1 VRLDTTGSPEGQEW
15 SWIAGE
21 RDAGAG
27 DRDRLA
33 DEREAIA
40 DARDSFADERDQAA
54 DAREAELSEREARL
68 AARGQ
73 DQDADGEGARAQR
86 AQALLERERHRAD
99 REAAAAARAQAAQR
113 RADAALLAGSPAD
126 DADDGEHAW
135 RADKR
140 DFVADWRDYL
150 ADHRDAIA
158 DSRDALADER
168 DRLADVWERL
178 LDEREASDADGG
190 TGSAGAAEKR
200 ALARALREDATKERE
215 RRRAERDLAIAARTQ
230 SAQLRTDATP
240 ATGLAL
246 AFAEIA
252 RHLYDAVSTDDVLT
266 RITDVAVT
274 TVPGCEMASITV
286 RHDDGTFTTVASTH
300 QTAAAVDQAQYDA
313 GEGPSVTAVGET
325 LVYTP
330 SFPDPRWPALGARPS
345 EAGVNSAVSYSLDP
359 PGPASE
365 TPPSGSLSAY
375 AGTADAFDDEAREI
389 GLVLAAHAAVA
400 VRAVGERDA
409 LERMGRQLRDA
420 LSSRDVIGQAKGIL
434 MERLRITPEDAFD
447 TLRRSSQRLNVK
459 LREIAEKLAETGE
472 LG

>member
-1 VRLDTTGSPEGQEW
+1 LDTTGSPEGQEW

-33 DEREAIA
+33 DEREATA
-40 DARDSFADERDQAA
+40 DARDAFADERDQAA
-54 DAREAELSEREARL
+54 DAREADLSEREARL
-68 AARGQ
+68 QARGQ
-73 DQDADGEGARAQR
+73 HQDADGERDRARAER

-113 RADAALLAGSPAD
+113 RADGTLQAD
-126 DADDGEHAW
+126 DADDGQHAW

-158 DSRDALADER
+158 DTRDAVADER
-168 DRLADVWERL
+168 ERLADVWEQL
-178 LDEREASDADGG
+178 IDEREAGDPDGEA
-190 TGSAGAAEKR
+190 GSAGVAEER

-252 RHLYDAVSTDDVLT
+252 RHLYDAVSTDDVLS

-300 QTAAAVDQAQYDA
+300 QAAAAVDQAQYEA

-330 SFPDPRWPALGARPS
+330 SFPDPRWPALGAQPAA
-345 EAGVNSAVSYSLDP
+345 AGVNSAVSYSLDP
-359 PGPASE
+359 SGPASD
-365 TPPSGSLSAY
+365 TPPTGSLSAY
-375 AGTADAFDDEAREI
+375 AGTADAFDDDAREV

-400 VRAVGERDA
+400 VRAVSERDA

-472 LG
+472 LD

>member
-1 VRLDTTGSPEGQEW
+1 LETTGSPEGQER

-33 DEREAIA
+33 DEREATA
-40 DARDSFADERDQAA
+40 DARDALADERDQAA
-54 DAREAELSEREARL
+54 DAREAVLSEREARL
-68 AARGQ
+68 DARGQ
-73 DQDADGEGARAQR
+73 EPDAEGERARARAQR
-86 AQALLERERHRAD
+86 EQSRLERDRHQAD
-99 REAAAAARAQAAQR
+99 REAAAAGRAQAAQR
-113 RADAALLAGSPAD
+113 RASGVLVAEDGD
-126 DADDGEHAW
+126 GADDGEHTW

-168 DRLADVWERL
+168 DRLADVWEEL
-178 LDEREASDADGG
+178 LDEREARNPDSETATAGIGEERARSRELRADAI
-190 TGSAGAAEKR
+190 R
-200 ALARALREDATKERE
+200 ERE
-215 RRRAERDLAIAARTQ
+215 LRRAERDLAIAARTQ
-230 SAQLRTDATP
+230 YAQLRADATP

-246 AFAEIA
+246 TFAEIA
-252 RHLYDAVSTDDVLT
+252 RHLYDAVSTDDVLI
-266 RITDVAVT
+266 RLTDVAVT

-286 RHDDGTFTTVASTH
+286 RQDDGTFTTVASTH
-300 QTAAAVDQAQYDA
+300 EAAATVDRAQYKA
-313 GEGPSVTAVGET
+313 GEGPSMAAVGEA

-330 SFPDPRWPALGARPS
+330 AFPDPRWPTLGGRPA
-345 EAGVNSAVSYSLDP
+345 EAGVSSAVSYSLDP
-359 PGPASE
+359 SGPARD
-365 TPPSGSLSAY
+365 TVPTGSLSAY
-375 AGTADAFDDEAREI
+375 ASAAHAFDDEAREV
-389 GLVLAAHAAVA
+389 GLILAANAAVA
-400 VRAVGERDA
+400 VRAVAERDA